1 MSPARDPRPTLDRLV
16 PGDVGRVIDVGGQ
29 GAFRRRLLDMGFV
42 SGAHVRVIKEA
53 PLNDPVEY
61 CLGGTHVTLRRHEA
75 AHIVVEPCLRHG
87 HGGPPAAG
95 HGQGHGQGHGAGRL
109 RRRFGRFGL

>member
-1 MSPARDPRPTLDRLV
+1 MSPPRDARPTLDRLV

-42 SGAHVRVIKEA
+42 AGADVRVIKEA

-61 CLGGTHVTLRRHEA
+61 RLGGTHVTLRRHEA
-75 AHIVVEPCLRHG
+75 AHIVVEPCPPHG
-87 HGGPPAAG
+87 RGGPRPAA
-95 HGQGHGQGHGAGRL
+95 HGRGHGAGRL